1 MRGKERDG
9 TSCGSALALSHEFPD
24 DPIQCAIEELKRN
37 TFMKFLKTLLVGS
50 FALLAATAFAQFDHS
65 HKAWEDLLK
74 KHVTYIANGNASQ
87 VSYKG
92 FAQDRAALKSYLDA
106 TAGVSEATYKSWNK
120 NQQLAFLINVY
131 NAATIELILTKYPNL
146 KSIREL
152 GGTFT
157 KPWSIKFVKLFG
169 KDVTLDNVEHDM
181 IRAEGVFNDP
191 RIHVGVVCAS
201 IGCPMLRNDAFTPEK
216 IDAQL
221 DDGMKRF
228 FSDKTRNRYN
238 AETKKLE
245 ISKIFDWYKKDFT
258 KGHKGFASLE
268 ATLGKY
274 ADQLADE
281 ASARAD
287 IRAGKVP
294 VSYLDYDWN
303 LNDRK

>member
-1 MRGKERDG
+1 
-9 TSCGSALALSHEFPD
+9 
-24 DPIQCAIEELKRN
+24 
-37 TFMKFLKTLLVGS
+37 MKFLKTLFVAA

-65 HKAWEDLLK
+65 HKSWDDLLK
-74 KHVTYIANGNASQ
+74 KHVTYISNGNASQ

-120 NQQLAFLINVY
+120 HQQLAFLINVY

-152 GGTFT
+152 GGVFS

-169 KDVTLDNVEHDM
+169 KEVTLDNVEHDM

-191 RIHVGVVCAS
+191 RIHVAVVCAS
-201 IGCPMLRNDAFTPEK
+201 IGCPMLRNESFTSDKLES
-216 IDAQL
+216 QL
-221 DDGMKRF
+221 DDGMRRF
-228 FSDKTRNRYN
+228 LSDRSRNRYN

-245 ISKIFDWYKKDFT
+245 VSKIFDWYKKDFT

-268 ATLGKY
+268 ATLGKFS
-274 ADQLADE
+274 DVLADD
-281 ASARAD
+281 SAAQAD
-287 IRAGKVP
+287 IRNGKIAI
-294 VSYLDYDWN
+294 SYLDYDWN
-303 LNDRK
+303 LNDRR